1 MAKNPKE
8 KSTADASAEKT
19 ATAISEVFERVR
31 KDAEERNRPKNY
43 ADFLEYSKKFNDLQA
58 IKVNGNFP
66 TFPQPLTV
74 SVQDIAAPYYG
85 SEFEMQQLAA
95 MEYAKQLE
103 QSKESLVKVDPKY
116 YEELKRQVPVKNVEA
131 MPHYN
136 VTRDNIVMPHPV
148 SYASA
153 MADFSNKQLAQN
165 NYRNKQELAQT
176 LSSKLGDFYR
186 DTIEH
191 EAGHIP
197 DKQAT
202 FTPKP
207 KGQYT
212 EPKKDLGLGYMANE
226 NHLTTGLGKV
236 QREWY
241 AQTGQRFESPDQFK
255 QFVLGLAKSENPE
268 EAISSFS
275 EEAKRALRPQIQ
287 NAIQTQKYYDQ
298 LNAWKAN
305 KGWFKGSEPEPPK
318 YNLDFLEK
326 SAQLIPALVEYRQ
339 ASQPTA

>member
-1 MAKNPKE
+1 MAKKPKE
-8 KSTADASAEKT
+8 KQPDAGAEKT
-19 ATAISEVFERVR
+19 ASAISEAFEKAR
-31 KDAEERNRPKNY
+31 KDAEERNRTKGY
-43 ADFLEYSKKFNDLQA
+43 ADLLEYSQKFNDLQA
-58 IKVNGNFP
+58 VAGNFP
-66 TFPQPLTV
+66 RFPQPATV
-74 SVQDIAAPYYG
+74 SAQDTIAPYYG
-85 SEFEMQQLAA
+85 SDAERQQLAA

-103 QSKESLVKVDPKY
+103 QSKSAPVKVDPQY
-116 YEELKRQVPVKNVEA
+116 YEELKKQVPVKTAEL

-136 VTRDNIVMPHPV
+136 VTRDTLVMPNPV

-153 MADFSNKQLAQN
+153 MADLSDKELFQN

-191 EAGHIP
+191 EAGHFA
-197 DKQAT
+197 DKQVQ
-202 FTPKP
+202 FSPKP
-207 KGQYT
+207 KGVYS
-212 EPKKDLGLGYMANE
+212 EAKKDLGLGYMANE
-226 NHLTTGLGKV
+226 DHLVTGLGKV

-241 AQTGQRFESPDQFK
+241 SKTGERFESPDQFK

-287 NAIQTQKYYDQ
+287 NAIQAQKYYDQ
-298 LNAWKAN
+298 LDAWNAK
-305 KGWFKGSEPEPPK
+305 KSIFKGSQPEPPIF
-318 YNLDFLEK
+318 NLDFLEK

-339 ASQPTA
+339 ASLPSA

>member
-1 MAKNPKE
+1 MAKKPKE
-8 KSTADASAEKT
+8 KQPDAGAEKT
-19 ATAISEVFERVR
+19 AAAIFEAFEKAR
-31 KDAEERNRPKNY
+31 KNAEERNRTKGY
-43 ADFLEYSKKFNDLQA
+43 ADLLEYSQKFNDLQSVA
-58 IKVNGNFP
+58 GNFP
-66 TFPQPLTV
+66 RFPQPLTV
-74 SVQDIAAPYYG
+74 SAQDTAAPYYG

-103 QSKESLVKVDPKY
+103 QSKDSLVKVDPKY
-116 YEELKRQVPVKNVEA
+116 YEELKRQVPVKTAEV

-136 VTRDNIVMPHPV
+136 VTRDNLVMPNPV

-153 MADFSNKQLAQN
+153 MADLSNEQLAQN
-165 NYRNKQELAQT
+165 NYRNKRELAQT

-186 DTIEH
+186 DTVEH
-191 EAGHIP
+191 EAGHIA
-197 DKQAT
+197 DKQVT

-207 KGQYT
+207 KR
-212 EPKKDLGLGYMANE
+212 DLELGYMANE
-226 NHLTTGLGKV
+226 DHLATGLGKV

-255 QFVLGLAKSENPE
+255 QFVLGLAKSQNSE

-287 NAIQTQKYYDQ
+287 NAIEAQKYYEQ
-298 LNAWKAN
+298 LDAWKAN
-305 KGWFKGSEPEPPK
+305 KGWFKGSEPAQPK
-318 YNLDFLEK
+318 SNLDFLEK